1 VAGCNC
7 HIFRQFDHRLLNHIT
22 RCIQPR
28 LAKQEKRERS
38 GYLVPCSSR
47 KTSVRVLICS
57 ETTPKAS
64 TPTHASPAQ
73 TESARETEQ
82 SNQSNPPLAS
92 LLHFFSHEV
101 DPLHP
106 ATPLPAR
113 ILQLRSPSS
122 LPTQQHQT
130 KHRPPP
136 ALLNDNSLSVVER
149 RGEARTLK
157 LLVLLLHWSLTF
169 R

>member
-1 VAGCNC
+1 MYS
-7 HIFRQFDHRLLNHIT
+7 QL
-22 RCIQPR
+22 PR